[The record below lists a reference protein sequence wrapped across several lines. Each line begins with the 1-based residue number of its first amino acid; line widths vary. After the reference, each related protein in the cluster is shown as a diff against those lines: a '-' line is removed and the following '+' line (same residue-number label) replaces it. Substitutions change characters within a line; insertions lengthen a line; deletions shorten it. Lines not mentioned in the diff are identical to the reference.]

1 MGTENINFG
10 EILHSLRVYKGI
22 EIKELAQGV
31 CSEEDLIEI
40 EKNKK
45 YPALDQIYS
54 LAEKLNVEVSDF
66 FDFASAG
73 SVNYVSAVFDL
84 IEKYKRDRNYSAI
97 HDIVIREK
105 ENPIFSHPSSK
116 QFLLWHEAIS
126 EYYLEGESKGNKDQV
141 IKKLYDA
148 IEITN
153 PSRKGLT
160 EREIEILVAIALI
173 EKDASN
179 FDNSINLLKEA
190 IEDMDNLPSMS
201 DPRVRLR
208 ALFGLSQALSGLE
221 RYEESLIYSQ
231 KGISQCI
238 NDEVMYLFGE
248 FFYQTGCNY
257 IDLGN
262 IPEGKE
268 CLKKSLQV
276 FEIQN
281 NTKYVQFLKQEME
294 KVVSL

>member
-45 YPALDQIYS
+45 YPALDQIYK

-97 HDIVIREK
+97 HDIVLQEK

-126 EYYLEGESKGNKDQV
+126 EYYLEGDSKGNKDEV
-141 IKKLYDA
+141 IKKLYEA

-179 FDNSINLLKEA
+179 FEESINLLKEA
-190 IEDMDNLPSMS
+190 LEDMDNLPSMS
-201 DPRVRLR
+201 VPRVRLR

-221 RYEESLIYSQ
+221 RFEESLTYSQ

-248 FFYQTGCNY
+248 FFYQTGFNFLS
-257 IDLGN
+257 LGKMK
-262 IPEGKE
+262 EGKE
-268 CLKKSLQV
+268 NLGKSLQV

-281 NTKYVQFLKQEME
+281 HSKYVDFIKQEME
-294 KVVSL
+294 KVILL

>member
-126 EYYLEGESKGNKDQV
+126 EYYLEESGNREKNKV
-141 IKKLYDA
+141 VKKLYDA
-148 IEITN
+148 IEMTN
-153 PSRKGLT
+153 PSRKGFT
-160 EREIEILVAIALI
+160 EREIEILTSIAII
-173 EKDASN
+173 EKDDSN
-179 FDNSINLLKEA
+179 YNEAITLFKEA
-190 IEDMDNLPSMS
+190 LEDMDVLPSMEN
-201 DPRVRLR
+201 PRVRLR
-208 ALFGLSQALSGLE
+208 ALFGLSQALSG
-221 RYEESLIYSQ
+221 RDKFEESLIYSQ

-238 NDEVMYLFGE
+238 NDEIMYLFGE
-248 FFYQTGCNY
+248 FFYQTGLNY
-257 IDLGN
+257 INLGKTK
-262 IPEGKE
+262 EGKE
-268 CLKKSLQV
+268 FLNKSLQT
-276 FEIQN
+276 FELQN
-281 NTKYVQFLKQEME
+281 NIKFVNLIRLEME
-294 KVVSL
+294 KVVLL